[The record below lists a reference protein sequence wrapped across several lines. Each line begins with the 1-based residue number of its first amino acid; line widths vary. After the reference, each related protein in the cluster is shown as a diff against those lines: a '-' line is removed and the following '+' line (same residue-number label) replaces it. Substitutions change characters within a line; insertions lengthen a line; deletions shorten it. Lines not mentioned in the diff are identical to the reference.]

1 MKFSR
6 QSRREM
12 MLNSIR
18 AIAGLTLAGGC
29 RPLSLEESKSEGFS
43 EGFKIGV
50 CDWSLGRISETVALE
65 IAKRLGADGV
75 QVDFGMAD
83 DDLPVLH
90 KPELQREY
98 LELTKKHNIEIASF
112 GMVALGWAPY
122 RSDPRWTQWINE
134 GIDVS
139 KAMGVNIILI
149 PFFSKP
155 DLAGDEEGRLIVA
168 RKLALLSIKAERAGV
183 VLGLESW
190 MSAEQNMEIIERV
203 SSSAVKVYYDVGNSA
218 KRGYDIYRE
227 IRVLGAKNICQFHA
241 KDYGHE
247 MFGKGDVDFKRV
259 REAMDDIGY
268 LGWIVFES
276 TKWAPDT
283 PVSAEEEAPFAKN
296 IEYLRS
302 IFPPKV

>member
-18 AIAGLTLAGGC
+18 AVAGLTLAGGC
-29 RPLSLEESKSEGFS
+29 RPLSFEESKGKGFS
-43 EGFKIGV
+43 DGFKIGI
-50 CDWSLGRISETVALE
+50 CDWSLGRITELSALE
-65 IAKRLGADGV
+65 VAKRLGADGV

-83 DDLPVLH
+83 DNLPLLH

-139 KAMGVNIILI
+139 KAMGINIILI

-155 DLAGDEEGRLIVA
+155 DLAGDEEAREIVA
-168 RKLALLSIKAERAGV
+168 KKLKELSPKAEKAEV
-183 VLGLESW
+183 VLGLE
-190 MSAEQNMEIIERV
+190 
-203 SSSAVKVYYDVGNSA
+203 
-218 KRGYDIYRE
+218 
-227 IRVLGAKNICQFHA
+227 
-241 KDYGHE
+241 
-247 MFGKGDVDFKRV
+247 
-259 REAMDDIGY
+259 
-268 LGWIVFES
+268 
-276 TKWAPDT
+276 
-283 PVSAEEEAPFAKN
+283 
-296 IEYLRS
+296 
-302 IFPPKV
+302 

>member
-29 RPLSLEESKSEGFS
+29 RPLSFEESKGKGFS
-43 EGFKIGV
+43 EGFKIGI
-50 CDWSLGRISETVALE
+50 CDWSLGRITELSALE
-65 IAKRLGADGV
+65 VVKQLGADGV

-83 DDLPVLH
+83 DDLPLLH

-155 DLAGDEEGRLIVA
+155 DLAGDKEGRGIVA
-168 RKLALLSIKAERAGV
+168 EKLKELSPKAEKAGV
-183 VLGLESW
+183 VFGLESW
-190 MSAEQNMEIIERV
+190 MSAEQNLEIIEHV
-203 SSSAVKVYYDVGNSA
+203 DSDAVQVYYDVGNSH
-218 KRGYDIYRE
+218 KRGYDIYKE
-227 IRVLGAKNICQFHA
+227 IRILGKHICQFHA
-241 KDYGHE
+241 KDYGAE
-247 MFGKGDVDFKRV
+247 LFGKGDIDFKRV

-268 LGWIVFES
+268 RGWIVFES
-276 TKWAPDT
+276 SKWEPKK
-283 PVSAEEEAPFAKN
+283 PVGAEEEVIFAKN

>member
-1 MKFSR
+1 
-6 QSRREM
+6 
-12 MLNSIR
+12 
-18 AIAGLTLAGGC
+18 
-29 RPLSLEESKSEGFS
+29 LSFEESKGKGFS
-43 EGFKIGV
+43 DGFKIGI
-50 CDWSLGRISETVALE
+50 CDWTLGRITELSALE
-65 IAKRLGADGV
+65 VVKRLGADGV

-83 DDLPVLH
+83 DDLPLLH

-155 DLAGDEEGRLIVA
+155 DLAGDKEGRGIVA
-168 RKLALLSIKAERAGV
+168 EKLKELSPKAEKAGV

-190 MSAEQNMEIIERV
+190 MSAEQNLEIIEHV
-203 SSSAVKVYYDVGNSA
+203 DSDAVQVYYDVGNSH
-218 KRGYDIYRE
+218 KRGYDIYKE
-227 IRVLGAKNICQFHA
+227 IRILGKHICQFHA

-268 LGWIVFES
+268 RGWIVFES
-276 TKWAPDT
+276 SKWEPQK
-283 PVSAEEEAPFAKN
+283 PVSAEEERSFRTN
-296 IEYLRS
+296 IGYLQR
-302 IFPPKV
+302 IFPPRG